1 MNDWSVRTIHVLHG
15 LRNVIA
21 ALLAMM
27 MTVAAMLT
35 VVPVTPAHA
44 SESGHINMYRLYNMG
59 SGEHFFTGDANER
72 KTLEADGWIYE
83 GIGWVAPQHSNTP
96 VWRLYNPRVGGHHY
110 TINTN
115 ERDMLVGQ
123 GWKNEGIGWYSS
135 DTNRSFP
142 LYRQYNP
149 QATIGSHNYTLNGN
163 EVSTLVNAGWRNEG
177 IAWYG
182 IGGAKAAPQPQWL
195 RPSEGAYPSLANV
208 PGLNIEV
215 SLAAQ
220 RVYVKSGSNTIY
232 TMIASTG
239 MGNST
244 PRGIFHVQNRG
255 LNFYNP
261 NEGMGANY
269 WVSWK
274 DWGVYLFHS
283 VPTDAN
289 GNYIVSEANK
299 LGQPASHGC
308 VRLSIPDAKWLYE
321 QLPAGVQVHIY

>member
-1 MNDWSVRTIHVLHG
+1 MNSYDWFARISHSVRGTMAAIIAVLF
-15 LRNVIA
+15 
-21 ALLAMM
+21 AL
-27 MTVAAMLT
+27 AAMLAI
-35 VVPVTPAHA
+35 VPANEA
-44 SESGHINMYRLYNMG
+44 RADDSGARIDMYRLYNMS
-59 SGEHFFTGDANER
+59 SGEHFYTGDGNE
-72 KTLEADGWIYE
+72 KNSLVNAGWIYE

-96 VWRLYNPRVGGHHY
+96 VWRLYNPNGGDHHY
-110 TINTN
+110 TIDTN
-115 ERDMLVGQ
+115 ERDALVGQ
-123 GWKNEGIGWYSS
+123 GWRNEGIGWYSS

-149 QATIGSHNYTLNGN
+149 KARTGSHNYTLNGN
-163 EVSTLVNAGWRNEG
+163 EVSMLTSQGWRDEG
-177 IAWYG
+177 VAWYG
-182 IGGAKAAPQPQWL
+182 IGGGKAAPQPQWM

-215 SLAAQ
+215 SLGAQ

-239 MGNST
+239 TNNTT

-255 LNFYNP
+255 MNFYNP
-261 NEGMGANY
+261 SEGMGANY

-299 LGQPASHGC
+299 LGHPASHGC

-321 QLPAGVQVHIY
+321 QLPSGVQVHIY